1 MGVPKKELEDEIISK
16 LFELEVPKKM
26 AAEQLGV
33 SVPTVSRIIARYRT
47 KQEPLIQY
55 RGVQSL
61 QLTDYQAKI
70 LERVT
75 DDKIDEAPLRDLVL
89 AFKVFKEK
97 ELLLEGKPSEI
108 KGLIGYIVSME
119 QELKKE
125 EEFIDVE
132 SNEDAQEAEFEDESK
147 ENKAKQLELS
157 F

>member
-1 MGVPKKELEDEIISK
+1 MGVPKKELEDEIIAK
-16 LFELEVPKKM
+16 LFELEVPKKI

-33 SVPTVSRIIARYRT
+33 SVPTLSRIIARYRT

-119 QELKKE
+119 AELKKE
-125 EEFIDVE
+125 EEIVDVKDE
-132 SNEDAQEAEFEDESK
+132 EDFEEAEFEDKSK
-147 ENKAKQLELS
+147 ENKTKQLELS